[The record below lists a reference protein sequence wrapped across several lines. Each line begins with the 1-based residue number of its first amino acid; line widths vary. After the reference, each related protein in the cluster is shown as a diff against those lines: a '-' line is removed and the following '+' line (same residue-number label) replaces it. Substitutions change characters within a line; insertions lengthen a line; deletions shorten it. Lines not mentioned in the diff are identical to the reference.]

1 MKTSSNPYGAN
12 ASTIPSAARKPK
24 TGRAYGTNKVHWHLG
39 AVEIHHI
46 SEEKV
51 LDANEAEVTVNKLH
65 IKRCNVVIT
74 STDRYITGDGVGAMR
89 NQALAQIMERYKI
102 TEAAMTDMV
111 ILSVSYLGHM
121 SEATYFG
128 KTQ

>member
-1 MKTSSNPYGAN
+1 MKSSNNPYGVD
-12 ASTIPSAARKPK
+12 ASTIPSAAKKPS
-24 TGRAYGTNKVHWHLG
+24 TGRTYGTNKVHWHLG

-51 LDANEAEVTVNKLH
+51 LDANQAEVTVNKLH

-74 STDRYITGDGVGAMR
+74 SSDRFVTGDGVGAMR
-89 NQALAQIMERYKI
+89 NQAMAQITERYKI
-102 TEAAMTDMV
+102 TEEAMTDMV
-111 ILSVSYLGHM
+111 ILGVSYLGHM

-128 KTQ
+128 KT